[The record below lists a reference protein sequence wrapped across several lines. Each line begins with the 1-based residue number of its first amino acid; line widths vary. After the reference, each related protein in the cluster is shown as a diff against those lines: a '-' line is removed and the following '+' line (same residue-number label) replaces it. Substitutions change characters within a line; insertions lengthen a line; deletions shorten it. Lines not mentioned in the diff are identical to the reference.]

1 MAKPSQPGSSA
12 TEEEPSFPRGGA
24 SSITPLKRRQ
34 IRADAQADAERDF
47 SAGISAGDPASN
59 KRRKKSGKAA
69 GQVQV
74 LVTAASTVEPV
85 SSCVRSNSIPKAH
98 CYFDSTLDTSSA
110 TQGIETSFLAR
121 ELAHG
126 KTPAFVELL
135 KFKVGLLAWC
145 TPFAASAPH
154 KSNNLIHAMQT
165 CNVRARV
172 WGVVSDVTHHGIAV
186 SLPDGLKGHVSVEE
200 VQPYCV
206 KSWQSYACPLATPS
220 CS

>member
-74 LVTAASTVEPV
+74 LVTAASTIEPV

-126 KTPAFVELL
+126 KAPAFVELL
-135 KFKVGLLAWC
+135 KFKVGLKFRVGLVHTLC
-145 TPFAASAPH
+145 SKCASQEQQLD
-154 KSNNLIHAMQT
+154 SCHADLQ
-165 CNVRARV
+165 CACQ
-172 WGVVSDVTHHGIAV
+172 GVGR
-186 SLPDGLKGHVSVEE
+186 SV
-200 VQPYCV
+200 
-206 KSWQSYACPLATPS
+206 
-220 CS
+220 